1 MKIYIPRVG
10 TQLVLSKKWSFNLYF
25 DDSNHTMIEVFGG
38 KKRTPLS
45 SGWFTNGLR
54 GLQPDHF
61 VDGVIPKVVQYEKGL
76 IPECLVKDGI
86 TPYIKVTLPIG
97 TQLTVGRILMK
108 DIMDQVYFRVLS
120 CPEERF
126 SKKRFWASL
135 DDINDKMSFNL
146 IGETSSR

>member
-1 MKIYIPRVG
+1 LKIYIPRVG

-45 SGWFTNGLR
+45 SGWFTNALR
-54 GLQPDHF
+54 GLQPEHF
-61 VDGVIPKVVQYEKGL
+61 VDGVIPKIVQYERGL
-76 IPECLVKDGI
+76 IPECFVKDGI

-97 TQLTVGRILMK
+97 THLVAGRILMK
-108 DIMDQVYFRVLS
+108 EILSQVYFRVVS
-120 CPEERF
+120 CPEKQF

-135 DDINDKMSFNL
+135 DDINNKMSFD
-146 IGETSSR
+146 IVGEAK